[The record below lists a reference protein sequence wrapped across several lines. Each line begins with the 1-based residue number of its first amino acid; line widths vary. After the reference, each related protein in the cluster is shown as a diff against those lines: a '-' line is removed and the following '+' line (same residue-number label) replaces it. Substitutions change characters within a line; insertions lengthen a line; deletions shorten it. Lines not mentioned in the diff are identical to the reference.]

1 MLLSTEASKFLG
13 QKLKSYNVDI
23 RLGRGTFG
31 AVFTGIRK
39 APDGREVAAA
49 VKVQRAENVRE
60 FSTERQC
67 LETLQKHPH
76 CNVIHTWAIFH
87 DIPGHCVVLVMEAGI
102 LSLLQLES
110 TQYAPQLVKLIA
122 LAHLA
127 LHLALLFPRSRTG
140 ATVGPD
146 LGPRCG
152 RWTSSLLCP

>member
-1 MLLSTEASKFLG
+1 MRDIVWHRERARSGASDETTSCEFGHVAQDLRPPAPAYRSKCPMLLSTEASNFLG
-13 QKLKSYNVDI
+13 QKLKSYNIDC

-39 APDGREVAAA
+39 APGGREVAAA

-76 CNVIHTWAIFH
+76 CNVIRTWAIFH

-102 LSLLQLES
+102 LSLLQLQRALS
-110 TQYAPQLVKLIA
+110 T
-122 LAHLA
+122 HL
-127 LHLALLFPRSRTG
+127 S
-140 ATVGPD
+140 
-146 LGPRCG
+146 
-152 RWTSSLLCP
+152 